1 MSKNLEFDVKKLLLS
16 QFQGKFTHWQKTLF
30 IFQNYKIEALT
41 LFESTIV
48 NRDSVFTKFFSIWLK
63 KQFHRKTL
71 VSLFTFFLVQKMSR
85 NQTKLDIFQFHEI
98 FLEYILIFP
107 KITNFTQFHRIY
119 CHKPWILQVNF
130 LKIVKISLISRNFF
144 IILHFSWFPVT
155 FAVLFWKGDSS

>member
-98 FLEYILIFP
+98 FLELVFHTKNHQKTLNKTPLFHWISH
-107 KITNFTQFHRIY
+107 NFQYRWFHVISSKFFTFLDFLQF
-119 CHKPWILQVNF
+119 
-130 LKIVKISLISRNFF
+130 SRFCFESVSVRN
-144 IILHFSWFPVT
+144 
-155 FAVLFWKGDSS
+155 